1 MSTQTVSRRE
11 DNKDARNVRL
21 SDIHV
26 LRIACVRK
34 RPPSA
39 CDACGLREW
48 GGGDGHKDVLM
59 IQIATVTIYYYYYHS
74 TTPPLTVLTTLYP
87 KVVHM
92 VAKTG
97 KGEIGL

>member
-48 GGGDGHKDVLM
+48 GGEDGHKDVL
-59 IQIATVTIYYYYYHS
+59 IIRIATVTIYYYHHHYS
-74 TTPPLTVLTTLYP
+74 TSNCTNYSLPP

-92 VAKTG
+92 VANTG
-97 KGEIGL
+97 RGEIGL